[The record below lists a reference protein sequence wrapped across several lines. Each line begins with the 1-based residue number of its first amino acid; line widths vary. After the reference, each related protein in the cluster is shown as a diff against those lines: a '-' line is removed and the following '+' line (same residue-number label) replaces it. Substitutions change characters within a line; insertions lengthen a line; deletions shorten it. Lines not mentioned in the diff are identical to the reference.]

1 VSPGTSHWRSEH
13 VIELD
18 GEVDLAKFI
27 DALTD
32 RSNARAVGY
41 TAQRLDKAVDAAVDR
56 LLGPDDPPAT
66 PE

>member
-1 VSPGTSHWRSEH
+1 
-13 VIELD
+13 
-18 GEVDLAKFI
+18 
-27 DALTD
+27 
-32 RSNARAVGY
+32 VGY